1 MGRDG
6 IDNLELTPDLTSFFV
21 LLREADEFQ
30 SQSWGM
36 GPVAEDAYRQ
46 LQVRKDLINAER
58 PVIEAIAERLGGA
71 FREDLVLVLEE
82 SDFSKAKGIVVR
94 MESTITQQGKIERID
109 RATRPKLAAADM
121 HPWVWEGP
129 ASDAPNRLADDCH
142 R

>member
-1 MGRDG
+1 
-6 IDNLELTPDLTSFFV
+6 
-21 LLREADEFQ
+21 
-30 SQSWGM
+30 M

-94 MESTITQQGKIERID
+94 MESTITQQGKIERI
-109 RATRPKLAAADM
+109 RAPRGPKLAAADM
-121 HPWVWEGP
+121 HP
-129 ASDAPNRLADDCH
+129 
-142 R
+142 